1 MFFKNRLTK
10 LVLIFAA
17 SMGWAHVGVLPRE
30 STAGATQ
37 KYTMRVPTE
46 KTVPTIRIE
55 AEFPA
60 AAEVTSVEEKA
71 GWKIEL
77 KKDASGKI
85 VGAIWSGSTIAPR
98 AVGEFGFVARNPAEE
113 TTLVWKVV
121 QIYEDESKSEW
132 TGARGTRSPAP
143 VTTIKPK

>member
-1 MFFKNRLTK
+1 MSGRVQGVFYRDTCRREAE
-10 LVLIFAA
+10 AA
-17 SMGWAHVGVLPRE
+17 GVAGWARNLHDGRVEICLEGKEGGVK
-30 STAGATQ
+30 G
-37 KYTMRVPTE
+37 V
-46 KTVPTIRIE
+46 IE
-55 AEFPA
+55 WCRSGTPW
-60 AAEVTSVEEKA
+60 AEVTSVEEKA

-85 VGAIWSGSTIAPR
+85 VGATWSGSTIAPR
-98 AVGEFGFVARNPAEE
+98 AVGEFGFVARNPAQE

-143 VTTIKPK
+143 VTTIKPQ